1 MWALLSFL
9 FFCSFDRCGVP
20 MSEEQNDRGPWGR
33 MPKETTKEHFNGFH
47 TGRICLD
54 KYVSIVIQVSLG
66 GLEFNEQ

>member
-1 MWALLSFL
+1 
-9 FFCSFDRCGVP
+9 

-33 MPKETTKEHFNGFH
+33 MLKETTKEHFNGFH